1 MIQGGAGE
9 MSRNRMHDVM
19 IQRINKKLK
28 KNIPKEVHGEMY
40 IGHKQIESAL
50 YKGLEH
56 PQMVVF
62 I

>member
-1 MIQGGAGE
+1 
-9 MSRNRMHDVM
+9 MSRSRMHDV
-19 IQRINKKLK
+19 IQRIN
-28 KNIPKEVHGEMY
+28 NIPKELHGEMY
-40 IGHKQIESAL
+40 IGHKQIESTL